1 MRRCHCAAHAAC
13 PWHRQE
19 NQTMEF
25 KDYYKTLGIE
35 RSASEAD
42 IKKAYRKLA
51 RKHHPD
57 VSKAP
62 DAQARMQEVNEAY
75 EVLHDPARRA
85 AYDRVG
91 EGWQGGQEFHPPPDW
106 DAQFESTRRARHG
119 GHAGDAHD
127 DFSAFFESLFGG
139 AQRGGAGRPAG
150 AGGFQAR
157 GEDHHARISIPL
169 EDAFHGARRTLTL
182 QGEHVDAAGRVVMR
196 ERQLDVNIPRGMR
209 AGQQIRLAGQG
220 SPGLGGGPGGDLYL
234 EVQFEP
240 HPRWR
245 VDGRD
250 LYLTLP
256 VAPWEAALGATVP
269 VATPGGTVEMTVPAG
284 SQTGRKLRLKG
295 RGIPGVTADAA
306 PGDLYVVLEVR
317 LPPADTDKAQALYRQ
332 MARDLPFDPRRD
344 LEG

>member
-1 MRRCHCAAHAAC
+1 MHRCHCAAHAAC

-25 KDYYKTLGIE
+25 KDYYKILGVE

-75 EVLHDPARRA
+75 EVLHDPAKRA

-106 DAQFESTRRARHG
+106 DAQFESTRRARRGQG
-119 GHAGDAHD
+119 GDGYE

-139 AQRGGAGRPAG
+139 AQRGGTGRQ

-196 ERQLDVNIPRGMR
+196 ERQLDVSIPRGMR

-220 SPGLGGGPGGDLYL
+220 SPGLGGGPSGDLYL

-269 VATPGGTVEMTVPAG
+269 VATPGGAVEMNVPAG
-284 SQTGRKLRLKG
+284 SQTGRRLRLKG
-295 RGIPGVTADAA
+295 RGIPGVTPAA
-306 PGDLYVVLEVR
+306 TPGDLYVVLEVR
-317 LPPADTDKAQALYRQ
+317 LPPADTDKARALYRQ
-332 MARDLPFDPRRD
+332 MARDLAFDPRRD